1 MRCVSS
7 ETWYG
12 TTEWCT
18 EEEPRRFARRLLC
31 RKRLM
36 RWVADLS
43 TLDDRSRQIP
53 SIEQYAMRAFA
64 TALDAVPLAL
74 AENSGLSPIDTL
86 ADVKSRQVTENN
98 PRLGI
103 DCLGKGENDMKT
115 QHVYDPLISKRQQ
128 FLLATQVVRMILR
141 VDDVIDASAFQDE

>member
-1 MRCVSS
+1 
-7 ETWYG
+7 
-12 TTEWCT
+12 
-18 EEEPRRFARRLLC
+18 
-31 RKRLM
+31 
-36 RWVADLS
+36 
-43 TLDDRSRQIP
+43 
-53 SIEQYAMRAFA
+53 MRAFA
-64 TALDAVPLAL
+64 TALDAIPLAL

-141 VDDVIDASAFQDE
+141 VDDVIGEFFESHTEAELIRRRFCFCRRRVEQILERCILCRCRLLFDRFSFLF

>member
-1 MRCVSS
+1 
-7 ETWYG
+7 
-12 TTEWCT
+12 
-18 EEEPRRFARRLLC
+18 
-31 RKRLM
+31 
-36 RWVADLS
+36 
-43 TLDDRSRQIP
+43 
-53 SIEQYAMRAFA
+53 MRAFA
-64 TALDAVPLAL
+64 TALDAIPLAL

-141 VDDVIDASAFQDE
+141 VDDVIGTLIPPLSLCLADLQTLLHSQMKSRADTSTMHPVSMLWSGSMPPYHY